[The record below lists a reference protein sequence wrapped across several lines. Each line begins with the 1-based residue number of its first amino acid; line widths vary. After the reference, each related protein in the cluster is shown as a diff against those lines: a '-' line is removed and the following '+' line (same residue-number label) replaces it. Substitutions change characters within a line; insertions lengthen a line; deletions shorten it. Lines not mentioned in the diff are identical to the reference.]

1 MSNYDLSAL
10 KELRRPTQIG
20 SQLSLFPRRLD
31 ETLAM
36 LRVSLNDAAHWQQ
49 VGWLS
54 YDAAA
59 LETIE
64 DDQIAELV
72 FIRDIARS
80 GLPHSFITELLGELE
95 RPYAYSPETTAYS
108 FSSGWVEVVFPDMD
122 KMMDQHLENW
132 VQEKLAE
139 GDEERLSA
147 VSESIMFALAELRV
161 RNKAGRVA

>member
-1 MSNYDLSAL
+1 MSNRGLTFSN
-10 KELRRPTQIG
+10 ELRRPSQVA

-36 LRVSLNDAAHWQQ
+36 LRVSLDDAAHWQQ
-49 VGWLS
+49 AGWLS
-54 YDAAA
+54 YEAAT

-80 GLPHSFITELLGELE
+80 GLPHSLVTELLRELE
-95 RPYAYSPETTAYS
+95 RPYAYPPETTAYS
-108 FSSGWVEVVFPDMD
+108 FSSGWVEVIFPDMD
-122 KMMDQHLENW
+122 EMVDQHLESW

-147 VSESIMFALAELRV
+147 ASDSIMLALAELRV
-161 RNKAGRVA
+161 RNKSR